1 MSRLKSG
8 IILKDQVFVPDYDSY
23 TDMLKELNIEND
35 EFVCAE
41 LSPVDGDI
49 FSDISTWQFNI
60 NQDILPDWF
69 VYEHDKKRMIEVVK
83 AWLKD
88 HVFKN
93 VDKLLELEGND
104 KYYLKNCKNV
114 EAYDNCKII
123 ARGNCTI
130 NVHDNCIINAY
141 NSSVVNA
148 FNNSTVY
155 AYNHSI
161 VNAHDDCIVNAY
173 NDCTVYTYDECT
185 VNAQNNCKVYAYNH
199 SIVNAYDEC
208 TVYAQNTCTVNAQNN
223 CIVNAF
229 NKCTVN
235 VQNKSEVNAYDNCI
249 VNAYNNCTVNA
260 YHDSIIKSIDCKLY
274 DKNLKLFNN
283 AIFIDKAKKIIY
295 CQNEDYKLIKIG
307 KTGRK

>member
-1 MSRLKSG
+1 MGRLKSG
-8 IILKDQVFVPDYDSY
+8 IILKDQVFVPDYDNY
-23 TDMLKELNIEND
+23 TNMLKELNIEND

-60 NQDILPDWF
+60 NQDMLPDWF
-69 VYEHDKKRMIEVVK
+69 VYEHDKKRMVEVVK

-141 NSSVVNA
+141 NSSIVNA

-155 AYNHSI
+155 AL
-161 VNAHDDCIVNAY
+161 
-173 NDCTVYTYDECT
+173 
-185 VNAQNNCKVYAYNH
+185 NN
-199 SIVNAYDEC
+199 C
-208 TVYAQNTCTVNAQNN
+208 TVYARDNCTISAFNN

-235 VQNKSEVNAYDNCI
+235 AQNKSEINAYDNCIVNAFNKCTVNAQNKSEINAYDNCI
-249 VNAYNNCTVNA
+249 VNAYSNCTVNA
-260 YHDSIIKSIDCKLY
+260 YHDSIIKSIDRKLY